1 MALSGQVV
9 STIKTASILDIVCPS
24 HEMIPADGLSS
35 VKTSKQSNFSLE
47 GIVPLGQDRIWP
59 FTMQILNVEGYDVC
73 ADWCREFLSLH
84 LPDNKYFLPPSVS
97 SDVLDTLEK

>member
-24 HEMIPADGLSS
+24 DEMIPADGLSS

-59 FTMQILNVEGYDVC
+59 FTMPILNVEGYDVQTG
-73 ADWCREFLSLH
+73 AESSWVYIFLIINTFYLLQCHQMS
-84 LPDNKYFLPPSVS
+84 
-97 SDVLDTLEK
+97 